1 MQTPSTGV
9 NVQNALNSIENA
21 ALFLLELMHAYK
33 RGRNYE
39 YKVKPD

>member
-1 MQTPSTGV
+1 M
-9 NVQNALNSIENA
+9 NKENA
-21 ALFLLELMHAYK
+21 ALKLMHAYK

>member
-1 MQTPSTGV
+1 V

-21 ALFLLELMHAYK
+21 ALFFGGTDAYK
-33 RGRNYE
+33 QGNYE

>member
-1 MQTPSTGV
+1 MQTPSTGERTERT
-9 NVQNALNSIENA
+9 QFHRNA
-21 ALFLLELMHAYK
+21 ALFLVELMHAYK